1 MLWRMARL
9 RKLSVQRFR
18 SEQAGEPAGRND
30 VVEVARTLRRLGR
43 RLRALDTEALVPT
56 ERQRLE
62 RLLRR
67 TQARIMRTLA
77 VLAPAR

>member
-1 MLWRMARL
+1 MARL

-18 SEQAGEPAGRND
+18 SEQAGEVPGRSD
-30 VVEVARTLRRLGR
+30 VAEVARTLRRLGR
-43 RLRALDTEALVPT
+43 RLRALDTASLVPG

-77 VLAPAR
+77 ALSPA